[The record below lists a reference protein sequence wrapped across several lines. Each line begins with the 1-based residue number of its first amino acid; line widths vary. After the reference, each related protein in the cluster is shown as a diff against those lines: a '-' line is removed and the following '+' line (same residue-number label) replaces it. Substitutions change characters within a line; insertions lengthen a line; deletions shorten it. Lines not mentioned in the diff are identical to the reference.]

1 MFTGK
6 EGSAITTTEASDM
19 TEAYRD
25 ANPGALKGH
34 FIGKDILNDIL
45 AQSGCMGI
53 RIYYGLEEGNK
64 KLVLVG
70 ADSSE
75 NDQMTG
81 IIADRFEDCP
91 SKCGVSNDLNS

>member
-53 RIYYGLEEGNK
+53 RIYYGIDEGK
-64 KLVLVG
+64 KTLVFVG

-75 NDQMTG
+75 DDQVTG
-81 IIADRFEDCP
+81 IIADRTESCP
-91 SKCGVSNDLNS
+91 SRCGVSNDLDS